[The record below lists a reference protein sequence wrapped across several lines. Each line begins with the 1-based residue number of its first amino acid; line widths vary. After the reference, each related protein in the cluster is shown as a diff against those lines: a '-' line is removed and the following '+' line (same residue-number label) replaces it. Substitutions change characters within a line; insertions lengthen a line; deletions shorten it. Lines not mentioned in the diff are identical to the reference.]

1 MDTQLI
7 ASPGA
12 GKDPPSNWNDFL
24 DGFSSEEAGCSL
36 NEGRSPHH
44 AYQNRNALTS
54 AATAAAIAMCV
65 TNVGCRPSWVVPGFI
80 ATAPLLQ

>member
-1 MDTQLI
+1 MDVQYI
-7 ASPGA
+7 ASPEA
-12 GKDPPSNWNDFL
+12 GKDRPSNWNDFL
-24 DGFSSEEAGCSL
+24 DCFSSDEDCYSL